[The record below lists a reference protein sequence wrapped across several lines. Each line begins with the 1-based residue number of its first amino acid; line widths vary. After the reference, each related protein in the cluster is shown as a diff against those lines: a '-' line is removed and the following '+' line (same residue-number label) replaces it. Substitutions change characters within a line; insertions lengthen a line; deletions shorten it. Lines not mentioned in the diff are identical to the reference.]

1 MARPCARGQAPLIG
15 LADLHAEILRFRAAP
30 RRRAG
35 VVPDADSPAGS
46 TGHHATPSAQSGLGT
61 ARRASPA
68 DSASPS
74 ENAGSVPAPT
84 APPSGPL
91 SIVPGRPSDAD
102 VPPSEGLP
110 SEGLPSEGSPPDPPS
125 SDDGTTGDAAAD
137 STAGPADASSL
148 PADEPSAGPDAP
160 DETVADL
167 VARAQAGEADAFGA
181 LYDRYLELVYRY
193 IYYRV
198 GGVALAEDLAS
209 ETFLRALR
217 RIDSFSWQGRDFA
230 AWLVT
235 IARNL
240 IADHYKSGR
249 YRLEITTED
258 ILEAAPHQSADSPEN
273 QVLDALTNETLLEAV
288 RTLNPEQQECI
299 VLRFLQGLSV
309 NETALIMGK
318 NDGAIKALQYR
329 AVRALARLLPE
340 DKLR

>member
-1 MARPCARGQAPLIG
+1 MVRSCVRGQAPLVG
-15 LADLHAEILRFRAAP
+15 LADLHDEILRFRAAP

-35 VVPDADSPAGS
+35 LIPDSAANSS
-46 TGHHATPSAQSGLGT
+46 RGHVTPSAQRRLPT
-61 ARRASPA
+61 AVGPTIAE
-68 DSASPS
+68 SASEDQPGAVPLPS
-74 ENAGSVPAPT
+74 E
-84 APPSGPL
+84 PPSGPL
-91 SIVPGRPSDAD
+91 SVVNGRGTEAPG
-102 VPPSEGLP
+102 G
-110 SEGLPSEGSPPDPPS
+110 
-125 SDDGTTGDAAAD
+125 DGTAT
-137 STAGPADASSL
+137 L
-148 PADEPSAGPDAP
+148 PEQSPDAP
-160 DETVADL
+160 DATVAEL
-167 VARAQAGEADAFGA
+167 VDRAQSGDAEAFGR

-198 GGVALAEDLAS
+198 GGVALAEDLTS

-258 ILEAAPHQSADSPEN
+258 ILDAAPQATADGPES
-273 QVLDALTNETLLEAV
+273 QVLDALTNQTLLEAV
-288 RTLNPEQQECI
+288 RQLNPEQQECI

-309 NETALIMGK
+309 NETALVMGK

>member
-1 MARPCARGQAPLIG
+1 MARPRGRGQPPLIG
-15 LADLHAEILRFRAAP
+15 LADLHAEIVRFRAAP
-30 RRRAG
+30 RRRGGLA
-35 VVPDADSPAGS
+35 PEHDSPVG
-46 TGHHATPSAQSGLGT
+46 SAQRHVPPSTQPRLGT
-61 ARRASPA
+61 APQPNPEESDPTG
-68 DSASPS
+68 DGK
-74 ENAGSVPAPT
+74 GSVPRPS

-91 SIVPGRPSDAD
+91 SIVDGRATEPAAGGGTPESPTGAPAIPAPVTPNPD
-102 VPPSEGLP
+102 V
-110 SEGLPSEGSPPDPPS
+110 
-125 SDDGTTGDAAAD
+125 
-137 STAGPADASSL
+137 
-148 PADEPSAGPDAP
+148 P
-160 DETVADL
+160 DETVAEL
-167 VARAQAGEADAFGA
+167 VARAQSGEAEAFGA

-258 ILEAAPHQSADSPEN
+258 ILEAAPHQAADGPEN

-288 RTLNPEQQECI
+288 RSLNPEQQECI

-309 NETALIMGK
+309 SETALVMGK

-340 DKLR
+340 EKLR

>member
-1 MARPCARGQAPLIG
+1 MVRPCLRGQPPFDG
-15 LADLHAEILRFRAAP
+15 LEALRSEVVRFRAAP
-30 RRRAG
+30 RRRAE
-35 VVPDADSPAGS
+35 PDSATAANGS
-46 TGHHATPSAQSGLGT
+46 TKRHGNPSAPGATGT
-61 ARRASPA
+61 AAPESGSESSVASTVPG
-68 DSASPS
+68 PS
-74 ENAGSVPAPT
+74 E
-84 APPSGPL
+84 PPSGPL
-91 SIVPGRPSDAD
+91 SIVTPHGRR
-102 VPPSEGLP
+102 
-110 SEGLPSEGSPPDPPS
+110 
-125 SDDGTTGDAAAD
+125 
-137 STAGPADASSL
+137 L
-148 PADEPSAGPDAP
+148 PATGIGDRAHPGVPDV
-160 DETVADL
+160 TVADL
-167 VARAQAGEADAFGA
+167 VARAQAGNADAFGL
-181 LYDRYLELVYRY
+181 LYDRYLDLVYRY

-258 ILEAAPHQSADSPEN
+258 ILEAAPPQTADSPEN
-273 QVLDALTNETLLEAV
+273 QVLDSLTNETLLEAV
-288 RTLNPEQQECI
+288 KKLNPEQQECI

-309 NETALIMGK
+309 SETALVMDK

-329 AVRALARLLPE
+329 AVRALARLLPA